1 MAFNELAT
9 DLEMTFIRLLKFILL
24 SISIPISLSEQRD
37 SIFSFPILTASL
49 TCIECCPT
57 AATEPPVSAD
67 ALPLA
72 PFVPTTTVTTTVAT
86 SAFTATA
93 LRQDPILRQQVND
106 TLNNY
111 PITTTTAIPQH
122 TQSLSRHQCV
132 TITSPQVSL
141 TEWQRRLVYLKDLM
155 HLSTECQWRFA
166 LDFHAACLQEIESG
180 RLGD

>member
-57 AATEPPVSAD
+57 AVTEPPVSAD

-93 LRQDPILRQQVND
+93 LRQDPILRKQVND

-111 PITTTTAIPQH
+111 PITTTTAILQH

-132 TITSPQVSL
+132 TITSPKVSL
-141 TEWQRRLVYLKDLM
+141 AEWQRRLVY
-155 HLSTECQWRFA
+155 
-166 LDFHAACLQEIESG
+166 
-180 RLGD
+180 